1 MLLEEFDS
9 VCCLMVPVVVK
20 AGALLV
26 EASLLLWSRFSWGV
40 NVSNLSVLVEDAFA
54 SLVCGAIWATVL
66 LLVWLVYCC
75 CWFSGIGTFIWF
87 SILLMILSWCWLFEE
102 TMSGNLGV
110 LAKDTDLCVP
120 ASVTLIEGGDVGC

>member
-40 NVSNLSVLVEDAFA
+40 NVSSLSVLVEDAFA

-66 LLVWLVYCC
+66 LLV
-75 CWFSGIGTFIWF
+75 
-87 SILLMILSWCWLFEE
+87 
-102 TMSGNLGV
+102 
-110 LAKDTDLCVP
+110 
-120 ASVTLIEGGDVGC
+120 